1 MLPNCVSKMYAIAV
15 LFISSKIQSPL
26 FFWGHLFC
34 LIMVLQILIILY
46 YYYIL
51 HFPQYYICI
60 KQYTLLFVI
69 FTVWKT
75 CSDLACMKYRIIIIY
90 NIIVSVFK
98 KKVPPVSPILLYKK
112 TKNTNQNFE
121 CLLLYMF
128 CCLLQKKLYV
138 C

>member
-1 MLPNCVSKMYAIAV
+1 MYTIVV

-26 FFWGHLFC
+26 FFLGTSFLSHNGGTANPYK
-34 LIMVLQILIILY
+34 ILY
-46 YYYIL
+46 YYYYFIL

-60 KQYTLLFVI
+60 KQNTLLFVI

-75 CSDLACMKYRIIIIY
+75 CSDLACMKYRIIY

-98 KKVPPVSPILLYKK
+98 KVPPVSSILLYKK

-128 CCLLQKKLYV
+128 CLLQKIV
-138 C
+138 CLLV

>member
-26 FFWGHLFC
+26 FFLGTSFLSHNGTANPYNIVLLHITFSAILYMYQTIHIIICNIHCMENLFRFSMHE
-34 LIMVLQILIILY
+34 ISY
-46 YYYIL
+46 YYY
-51 HFPQYYICI
+51 
-60 KQYTLLFVI
+60 
-69 FTVWKT
+69 
-75 CSDLACMKYRIIIIY
+75 IY

-128 CCLLQKKLYV
+128 CLLQKKLYV